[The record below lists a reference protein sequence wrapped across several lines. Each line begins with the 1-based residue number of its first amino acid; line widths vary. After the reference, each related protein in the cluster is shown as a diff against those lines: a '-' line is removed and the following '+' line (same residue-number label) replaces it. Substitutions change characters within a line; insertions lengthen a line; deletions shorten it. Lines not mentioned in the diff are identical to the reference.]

1 MRESFI
7 MIAATVLYFAIAIPV
22 AMWIGRW
29 MSERNK

>member
-1 MRESFI
+1 MTALI
-7 MIAATVLYFAIAIPV
+7 MIGATVIYFAIAIPV